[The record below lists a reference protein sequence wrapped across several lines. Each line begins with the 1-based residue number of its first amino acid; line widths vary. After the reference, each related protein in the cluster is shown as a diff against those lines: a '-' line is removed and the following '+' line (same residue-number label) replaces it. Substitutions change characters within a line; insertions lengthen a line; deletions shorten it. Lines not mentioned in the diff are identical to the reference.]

1 MKIGK
6 HVVGVVVVSA
16 LAMLAACSKESG
28 GAAGAG
34 SGSAATTGSNTTP
47 PTPATT
53 TAAAAT
59 TPPADKITPS
69 KKAPFETLMFK
80 ETAAKNDKGWPK
92 FDMYNLSDK
101 TVGFAALYGY
111 AYDAAGKLVGRTETP
126 LSWNGKLA
134 PGEKSTWAVEVGRSE
149 KAPLPA
155 TAVAFEI
162 CYDSISYDGDAKSTS
177 DNKRCT
183 ATRAKGAK

>member
-1 MKIGK
+1 MKIEK
-6 HVVGVVVVSA
+6 RVVGVVMLGA
-16 LAMLAACSKESG
+16 LAMLAGCSKESG
-28 GAAGAG
+28 AAGAA
-34 SGSAATTGSNTTP
+34 SSSAAPTGSATA
-47 PTPATT
+47 PATT
-53 TAAAAT
+53 TATATTAAA
-59 TPPADKITPS
+59 PPAEKITPS

-80 ETAAKNDKGWPK
+80 ETPTKNDKGWPK
-92 FDMYNLSDK
+92 FDMYNLGDK

-111 AYDAAGKLVGRTETP
+111 AYDASGKLVARTETP

-134 PGEKSTWAVEVGRSE
+134 AGEKSTWAVEVGRSE

-177 DNKRCT
+177 DTKRCT
-183 ATRAKGAK
+183 ATRAKGSK